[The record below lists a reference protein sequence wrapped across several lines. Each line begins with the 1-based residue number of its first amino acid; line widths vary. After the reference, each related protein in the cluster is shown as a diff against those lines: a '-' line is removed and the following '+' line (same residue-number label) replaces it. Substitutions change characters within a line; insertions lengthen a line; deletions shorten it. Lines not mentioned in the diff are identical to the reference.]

1 MVDRACVN
9 TEDSAGSAKSVVD
22 RACVNTE
29 ESAGYAKSVVDR
41 ACVDTDSR
49 QRNKYYRE
57 CGGFGLCEHGKRLFR
72 WRECHRETLK
82 LANR

>member
-1 MVDRACVN
+1 MN

-49 QRNKYYRE
+49 SAANTTQSVVTVGVNMGLVCVNTEK
-57 CGGFGLCEHGKRLFR
+57 GFSDGESAIERL
-72 WRECHRETLK
+72 
-82 LANR
+82 